1 MSNTN
6 INQEYLAQRQLKR
19 GTAGW
24 LLLAGLGVS
33 YVISGDF
40 AGWNFGIAEAG
51 WGGFAI
57 AAVLMAVMYL
67 TLVLSLAEM
76 SAAIPAAG
84 GGYSFAR
91 QAMGPAGGY
100 LTGLAVLIEYALAPA
115 AIVIFIG
122 SAVEEL
128 TGFNGPVVYAAF
140 YLVFVGIH
148 LAGVGEALKVMMVI
162 SGLAVFAII
171 ATGVAL
177 IGDFDSANLFN
188 IAATDAAGAS
198 EILPFGWYGV
208 WAALPFAMWLFLA
221 VEGVPLAAE
230 EARNPAKDVP
240 KGIIGAMIFLLFTA
254 LLVVVVLAG
263 SAGAEAMAGSSVPLV
278 DALNANGN
286 TTLATTVN
294 VLGLAGLVASFFSII
309 YGYSRLVFALS
320 RAGYLPKG
328 LSVTSKRKVPTRAL
342 IIPGVF
348 GFIAS
353 LSGEGDLMLAM
364 AVVGATVSYAL
375 MALSHIM
382 LRVRQPELKRPYK
395 TPGGVVTSAIALVLS
410 LVALTGVY
418 AFDPRAFGFTVI
430 LFVIGAAYF
439 FGYSRKHLV
448 ATTAAEEFAMLEA
461 AEHELDDDVDDV
473 MDDNAERDLG
483 AASTAKA

>member
-1 MSNTN
+1 MSTNNT
-6 INQEYLAQRQLKR
+6 EYLAKRQLKR

-67 TLVLSLAEM
+67 ALVLSLAEM

-122 SAVEEL
+122 SAVEAL
-128 TGFNGPVVYAAF
+128 TGFNGPWVYALF
-140 YLVFVGIH
+140 YLLFVGIH

-162 SGLAVFAII
+162 SGLAVLAII
-171 ATGVAL
+171 ATAFVL
-177 IGDFDSANLFN
+177 ITNFDASRLFDVPV
-188 IAATDAAGAS
+188 TDAVGAS
-198 EILPFGWYGV
+198 EFLPLGWYGV

-230 EARNPAKDVP
+230 EAKDPAKDVP

-254 LLVVVVLAG
+254 FLVVVLVPGAG
-263 SAGAEAMAGSSVPLV
+263 GAAAMGASAVPLV
-278 DALNANGN
+278 DALNASGSEG
-286 TTLATTVN
+286 LATVVN
-294 VLGLAGLVASFFSII
+294 ILGLAGLVASFFSII

-320 RAGYLPKG
+320 RAGYLSRS
-328 LSVTSKRKVPTRAL
+328 LSITTNRKVPARAL
-342 IIPGVF
+342 IVPAVF
-348 GFIAS
+348 GFLVS
-353 LSGEGDLMLAM
+353 LSGEGDLILAM

-375 MALSHIM
+375 MALSHIL
-382 LRVRQPELKRPYK
+382 LRVKQPDLPRPYK
-395 TPGGVVTSAIALVLS
+395 TPGGVITSSIALVLS
-410 LVALTGVY
+410 LIALTGVY
-418 AFDPRAFGFTVI
+418 AFDPRAFLYTMM
-430 LFVIGAAYF
+430 LFIVGAVYY
-439 FGYSRKHLV
+439 FGYSSKHLV
-448 ATTAAEEFAMLEA
+448 AKSADEEFAMLA
-461 AEHELDDDVDDV
+461 DAES
-473 MDDNAERDLG
+473 DLEM
-483 AASTAKA
+483 AK

>member
-1 MSNTN
+1 MSDHK
-6 INQEYLAQRQLKR
+6 EYLAKRQLKK

-40 AGWNFGIAEAG
+40 AGWNFGFAQAG

-57 AAVLMAVMYL
+57 ASVLMGLMYY

-100 LTGLAVLIEYALAPA
+100 LTGLAILIEYALAPA

-122 SAVEEL
+122 SAVNAL
-128 TGFNGPVVYAAF
+128 IGADGPLIYALF
-140 YLVFVGIH
+140 YLIFIGIH

-171 ATGVAL
+171 ATAVAL
-177 IGDFDSANLFN
+177 IGEFDINNLYD
-188 IAATDAAGAS
+188 IAVTDAAGAS
-198 EILPFGWYGV
+198 EFMPMGWYGI

-230 EARNPAKDVP
+230 EAKNPAKDVP
-240 KGIIGAMIFLLFTA
+240 KGIIAAMTFLLFTA
-254 LLVVVVLAG
+254 LIVVVLL
-263 SAGAEAMAGSSVPLV
+263 AGAVGTDVIGKSAVPLV
-278 DALNANGN
+278 DALRISGN
-286 TTLATTVN
+286 ETLATLVN

-320 RAGYLPKG
+320 RAGYLPRS
-328 LSVTSKRKVPTRAL
+328 LSLTSKRKVPSRAL
-342 IIPGVF
+342 IIPGIF
-348 GFIAS
+348 GFLVS
-353 LSGEGDLMLAM
+353 LSGEGDLILAM

-375 MALSHIM
+375 MSLSHIL
-382 LRVRQPELKRPYK
+382 LRIKQPDLVRPYK
-395 TPGGVVTSAIALVLS
+395 TPGGIVTSSISLLLS

-418 AFDPRAFGFTVI
+418 AFDPRAFNLTLG
-430 LFVIGAAYF
+430 LFVVGGLYYF
-439 FGYSRKHLV
+439 FVSQHNLIAGS
-448 ATTAAEEFAMLEA
+448 AEEEFALLSQAELELQA
-461 AEHELDDDVDDV
+461 VENGDVV
-473 MDDNAERDLG
+473 NAV
-483 AASTAKA
+483 

>member
-1 MSNTN
+1 MSEQSVTGQLD
-6 INQEYLAQRQLKR
+6 QEYLAKRQLKR

-24 LLLAGLGVS
+24 MLLAVLGVS

-57 AAVLMAVMYL
+57 AALLMGVMYF
-67 TLVLSLAEM
+67 TLVLALAEM

-91 QAMGPAGGY
+91 QAMGPTGGY

-122 SAVEEL
+122 SATEEL
-128 TGFNGPVVYAAF
+128 LGINGPWVYAMF
-140 YLVFVGIH
+140 YLVFIGIH

-171 ATGVAL
+171 ATAVAL
-177 IGDFDSANLFN
+177 IGDFDSSRLFD
-188 IAATDAAGAS
+188 IAPTDAAGAT
-198 EILPFGWYGV
+198 EFMPMGWYGV
-208 WAALPFAMWLFLA
+208 WAALPFGMWLFLA

-230 EARNPAKDVP
+230 EAKDPARDVP
-240 KGIIGAMIFLLFTA
+240 KGIIGAMIFLVFTA
-254 LLVVVVLAG
+254 VLVVFLLAG
-263 SAGAEAMAGSSVPLV
+263 AAGADAMGKSAVPLV
-278 DALNANGN
+278 DALNATGN
-286 TTLATTVN
+286 PTLATLVN
-294 VLGLAGLVASFFSII
+294 ILGLAGLVASFFSII

-320 RAGYLPKG
+320 RAGYLPKS
-328 LSVTSKRKVPTRAL
+328 LSLTSERKVPARAL

-348 GFIAS
+348 GFLVS
-353 LSGEGDLMLAM
+353 LTGEGDLILAM

-375 MALSHIM
+375 MAFSHIL
-382 LRVRQPELKRPYK
+382 LRINHPEMIRPYK
-395 TPGGVVTSAIALVLS
+395 TPGGIFTSGVALVLS

-418 AFDPRAFGFTVI
+418 AFDPRAFYYTLV

-439 FGYSRKHLV
+439 LLYSKIIWSLKHRKKSSICWLKQK
-448 ATTAAEEFAMLEA
+448 AT
-461 AEHELDDDVDDV
+461 
-473 MDDNAERDLG
+473 
-483 AASTAKA
+483 

>member
-1 MSNTN
+1 MSTSH
-6 INQEYLAQRQLKR
+6 QDYLAKRQLKK

-24 LLLAGLGVS
+24 ILLAGLGVS

-40 AGWNFGIAEAG
+40 AGWNFGIAQAG

-57 AAVLMAVMYL
+57 AALLMAVMYF

-122 SAVEEL
+122 SAVEAL
-128 TGFNGPVVYAAF
+128 LGFNGPWVYAAF
-140 YLVFVGIH
+140 YLVFIGIH

-162 SGLAVFAII
+162 SGLAVLAII
-171 ATGVAL
+171 ATAIAL
-177 IGDFDSANLFN
+177 IGHFDSANLFD
-188 IAATDAAGAS
+188 IAASEGAS
-198 EILPFGWYGV
+198 AMLPLGWYGV

-230 EARNPAKDVP
+230 ESKDPAKDVP
-240 KGIIGAMIFLLFTA
+240 KGIIGAMVFLLFTA
-254 LLVVVVLAG
+254 LLVVLLIPGA
-263 SAGAEAMAGSSVPLV
+263 AGAQAMGASAVPLV
-278 DALNANGN
+278 DALNATGN
-286 TTLATTVN
+286 SQLATVVN
-294 VLGLAGLVASFFSII
+294 VLGLVGLIASFFSII

-320 RAGYLPKG
+320 RAGYLPQS
-328 LSVTSKRKVPTRAL
+328 LSVTTERKVPARAL
-342 IIPGVF
+342 IVPGVL
-348 GFIAS
+348 GFAAS

-382 LRVRQPELKRPYK
+382 LRVKQPELVRPYK
-395 TPGGVVTSAIALVLS
+395 TPGGVFTSGIALLLS
-410 LVALTGVY
+410 LIALTGVY
-418 AFDPRAFGFTVI
+418 AFDPRAFFYTLI
-430 LFVIGAAYF
+430 LFVIGAAYY
-439 FGYSRKHLV
+439 FGYSKNHLV
-448 ATTAAEEFAMLEA
+448 AKTAEEEFAMLEQ
-461 AEHELDDDVDDV
+461 AEADLYPEE
-473 MDDNAERDLG
+473 NAENS
-483 AASTAKA
+483 ATAQTV

>member
-1 MSNTN
+1 MSTNNNT
-6 INQEYLAQRQLKR
+6 EYLAKRQLKR

-67 TLVLSLAEM
+67 ALVLSLAEM

-122 SAVEEL
+122 SAVEAL
-128 TGFNGPVVYAAF
+128 TGFNGPWVYALF
-140 YLVFVGIH
+140 YLLFVGIH

-162 SGLAVFAII
+162 SGLAVLAII
-171 ATGVAL
+171 ATAFVL
-177 IGDFDSANLFN
+177 ITNFDASRLFDVPVTN
-188 IAATDAAGAS
+188 AVGAS
-198 EILPFGWYGV
+198 EFLPLGWYGV

-230 EARNPAKDVP
+230 EAKDPAKDVP

-254 LLVVVVLAG
+254 FLVVVLVPGAG
-263 SAGAEAMAGSSVPLV
+263 GAAAMGASAVPLV
-278 DALNANGN
+278 DALNASGSEG
-286 TTLATTVN
+286 LATVVN
-294 VLGLAGLVASFFSII
+294 ILGLAGLVASFFSII

-320 RAGYLPKG
+320 RAGYLPRS
-328 LSVTSKRKVPTRAL
+328 LSITTNRKVPARAL
-342 IIPGVF
+342 IVPAVF
-348 GFIAS
+348 GFLVS
-353 LSGEGDLMLAM
+353 LSGEGDLILAM
-364 AVVGATVSYAL
+364 AVVGATLSYAL
-375 MALSHIM
+375 MALSHIL
-382 LRVRQPELKRPYK
+382 LRVKQPDLPRPYK
-395 TPGGVVTSAIALVLS
+395 TPGGVVTSSIALVLS
-410 LVALTGVY
+410 LIALTGVY
-418 AFDPRAFGFTVI
+418 AFDPRAFLYTMV
-430 LFVIGAAYF
+430 LFIVGAAYY
-439 FGYSRKHLV
+439 FGYSSKHLV
-448 ATTAAEEFAMLEA
+448 AKSADEEFAMLA
-461 AEHELDDDVDDV
+461 
-473 MDDNAERDLG
+473 NAESDLEM
-483 AASTAKA
+483 AK

>member
-1 MSNTN
+1 MADQ
-6 INQEYLAQRQLKR
+6 IDQEYLAKRQLKR

-40 AGWNFGIAEAG
+40 AGWNFGIGEAG

-57 AAVLMAVMYL
+57 AAVLMGLMYL

-76 SAAIPAAG
+76 SASIPAAG

-91 QAMGPAGGY
+91 QAMGPVGGY
-100 LTGLAVLIEYALAPA
+100 MTGLAVLIEYALAPA

-128 TGFNGPVVYAAF
+128 LGFNGPVVYALF
-140 YLVFVGIH
+140 YLVFIGIH

-162 SGLAVFAII
+162 SGLAVVAILGT
-171 ATGVAL
+171 AVAL
-177 IGDFDSANLFN
+177 IGDFDASRLFD
-188 IAATDAAGAS
+188 IAPTDAAGAS
-198 EILPFGWYGV
+198 EFMPFGWYGV

-230 EARNPAKDVP
+230 EAKNPAQDVP

-254 LLVVVVLAG
+254 VLVVFLLAG
-263 SAGAEAMAGSSVPLV
+263 VTGAEAIGSSAVPLV
-278 DALNANGN
+278 DALNVAGKPV
-286 TTLATTVN
+286 LATTVN
-294 VLGLAGLVASFFSII
+294 ILALAGLVASFFSII

-328 LSVTSKRKVPTRAL
+328 LSVTNERKVPARAL
-342 IIPGVF
+342 IVPGVF
-348 GFIAS
+348 GFLAS
-353 LSGEGDLMLAM
+353 LTGEGDLMLGM

-375 MALSHIM
+375 MALSHIL
-382 LRVRQPELKRPYK
+382 LRVKQPDLPRPYK
-395 TPGGVVTSAIALVLS
+395 TPGGVITSGIALVLS

-418 AFDPRAFGFTVI
+418 AYDPRAFMYTLA

-439 FGYSRKHLV
+439 FLYSRNRLV
-448 ATTAAEEFAMLEA
+448 AKTPEEEFNMLAAAE
-461 AEHELDDDVDDV
+461 AEL
-473 MDDNAERDLG
+473 
-483 AASTAKA
+483 

>member
-1 MSNTN
+1 MSTNNT
-6 INQEYLAQRQLKR
+6 EYLAKRQLKR

-67 TLVLSLAEM
+67 ALVLSLAEM

-122 SAVEEL
+122 SAVEAL
-128 TGFNGPVVYAAF
+128 TGFNGPWVYALF
-140 YLVFVGIH
+140 YLLFVGIH

-162 SGLAVFAII
+162 SGLAVLAII
-171 ATGVAL
+171 ATAFVL
-177 IGDFDSANLFN
+177 ITNFDASRLFDVPV
-188 IAATDAAGAS
+188 TDAVGAS
-198 EILPFGWYGV
+198 EFLPLGWYGV

-230 EARNPAKDVP
+230 EAKDPAKDVP

-254 LLVVVVLAG
+254 
-263 SAGAEAMAGSSVPLV
+263 
-278 DALNANGN
+278 
-286 TTLATTVN
+286 
-294 VLGLAGLVASFFSII
+294 F
-309 YGYSRLVFALS
+309 
-320 RAGYLPKG
+320 
-328 LSVTSKRKVPTRAL
+328 
-342 IIPGVF
+342 
-348 GFIAS
+348 
-353 LSGEGDLMLAM
+353 
-364 AVVGATVSYAL
+364 
-375 MALSHIM
+375 
-382 LRVRQPELKRPYK
+382 
-395 TPGGVVTSAIALVLS
+395 
-410 LVALTGVY
+410 
-418 AFDPRAFGFTVI
+418 
-430 LFVIGAAYF
+430 
-439 FGYSRKHLV
+439 
-448 ATTAAEEFAMLEA
+448 
-461 AEHELDDDVDDV
+461 
-473 MDDNAERDLG
+473 
-483 AASTAKA
+483 